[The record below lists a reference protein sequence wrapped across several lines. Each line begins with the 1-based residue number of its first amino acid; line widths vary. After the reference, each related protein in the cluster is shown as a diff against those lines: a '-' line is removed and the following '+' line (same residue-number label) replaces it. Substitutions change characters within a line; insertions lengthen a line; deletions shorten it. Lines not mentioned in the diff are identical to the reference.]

1 MGGIWSFFY
10 PKEDTIS
17 RQIQQQLVVKEIEAI
32 ETCVYCYI
40 DERLKTLLIPYA
52 TKSYPWDIQCEILPH
67 FREKTDSPPRT
78 CYHCLQG
85 QLRDNFSC
93 QIIDKI
99 FQKNTKP
106 CQCEILSA
114 EDSETS
120 FENYFLCRMTKI
132 KSLDLDMGIYKGDLR
147 KPNWITRFK
156 NTDLVKWVIP

>member
-1 MGGIWSFFY
+1 MGGIWSFFN
-10 PKEDTIS
+10 PKEDTTS

-32 ETCVYCYI
+32 EACVYCYI
-40 DERLKTLLIPYA
+40 DA

-67 FREKTDSPPRT
+67 FREKTDSPPRI

-85 QLRDNFSC
+85 QLRDHFSC

-106 CQCEILSA
+106 CQCEILTE

-120 FENYFLCRMTKI
+120 FEN
-132 KSLDLDMGIYKGDLR
+132 
-147 KPNWITRFK
+147 
-156 NTDLVKWVIP
+156 